1 MVPVHAMTDENV
13 FYSIRE
19 RLKDTGPIDLD
30 DLMQEINSDIDAA
43 VSEQEANAGAM
54 FASGTVEGEL
64 RDVWAVEFSTNYTV
78 SDLAR
83 IMEYYGISRR
93 KLRKDEMIQ
102 ALVTFEECVENQNVV
117 ERRRRLWENMEELK
131 EDSILSKYISF

>member
-1 MVPVHAMTDENV
+1 MTDENV